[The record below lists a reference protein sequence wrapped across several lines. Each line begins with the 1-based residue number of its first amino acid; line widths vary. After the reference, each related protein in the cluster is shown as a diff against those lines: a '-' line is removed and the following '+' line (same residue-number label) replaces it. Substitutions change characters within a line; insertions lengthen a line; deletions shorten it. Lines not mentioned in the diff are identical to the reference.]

1 LIGCGDCLSEREI
14 FTSGLTYPQK
24 MSRESAAIELLRR
37 SSVFS
42 RIARKYLIFKGFQHY
57 AAGLPGARLLT
68 LDGRSWGARAT
79 FPTKLSTDSVIKF
92 KSLFKSCT

>member
-1 LIGCGDCLSEREI
+1 M
-14 FTSGLTYPQK
+14 T
-24 MSRESAAIELLRR
+24 RESAAIELLRR

-42 RIARKYLIFKGFQHY
+42 RITRKYLIFKGFQLH
-57 AAGLPGARLLT
+57 AAGLAEALLLT
-68 LDGRSWGARAT
+68 LEGLSWGVMAT